1 MNARGAL
8 DFFSTDRRVAKALAM
23 KGDAALSLE
32 ISGSVPQSAQD
43 EPASSDAVY
52 GDPPLCVSPRP
63 MTAEQLAS
71 VIQLLDDAR
80 MIVMVLDHD
89 GVVSFVNDYGRRA
102 AGLGAIELTRR
113 AFADCM
119 VDDGARQRVNSQLAL
134 LLRGRQIHY
143 NHESTLA
150 RGDDDSLVIDWH
162 HTRLEVSDRGA
173 AVLCIGVDVTSRR
186 KAERNLAWLADH
198 DPLTK
203 VYNRRR
209 FEADLDKILRR
220 ATRYGHGG
228 ALLYFD
234 IDEFK
239 LVNDTGGHS
248 AGDQLLCL
256 IAKRMREC
264 RRATDLP
271 ARLGCDELAM
281 VLDET
286 DEEGAK
292 RVAEKLVRSL
302 SSITIP
308 LGESLHRV
316 SVSLGVVLY
325 PQHGQ
330 TVQELLTNADM
341 AMYHAK
347 RRTQPGGQWHCFE
360 ENDTSQA
367 RMRQRVNLRARVE
380 QALANRKFT
389 LVYQPVVSSNNGAVH
404 HYEALVRMVGEDG
417 QLLMPSEFI
426 DVAETSGLI
435 SQIDFQVVELA
446 CQELARWRR
455 QKLDVTLGLN
465 LSAQTLDAPGFVGF
479 VTQQIERHQVRPT
492 QLNFEITE
500 RSAVANMEGAQRL
513 MRDMQDLGCTFALDD
528 FGVGFSS
535 WLYLKQLPLNYI
547 KLDGSLVRQMVSQWQ
562 DQAFVKAINEMSQAL
577 GLRTIAECVEDQ
589 ATLEL
594 LRSLEVDL
602 VQGYFI
608 GKPAPRLINEVPS
621 SWSA

>member
-1 MNARGAL
+1 M
-8 DFFSTDRRVAKALAM
+8 
-23 KGDAALSLE
+23 
-32 ISGSVPQSAQD
+32 
-43 EPASSDAVY
+43 
-52 GDPPLCVSPRP
+52 VSRP
-63 MTAEQLAS
+63 MTADRLTD

-80 MIVMVLDHD
+80 LIVMILDEN
-89 GVVSFVNDYGRRA
+89 GLISFVNEYGRRA
-102 AGLGAIELTRR
+102 SGIGAIELIRR
-113 AFADCM
+113 PF
-119 VDDGARQRVNSQLAL
+119 VDAMIVEGAWQRVQLTQ
-134 LLRGRQIHY
+134 LLRGQQAHF
-143 NHESTLA
+143 NHESELA
-150 RGDDDSLVIDWH
+150 RTDGDSLVIDWH
-162 HTRLEVSDRGA
+162 HTRLEVSGGGGS

-186 KAERNLAWLADH
+186 KAEKNLAWLADH

-256 IAKRMREC
+256 IANRMRES

-271 ARLGCDELAM
+271 ARLGGDEFAM

-286 DEEGAK
+286 DAEGAK

-302 SSITIP
+302 SSITIQ

-316 SVSLGVVLY
+316 SVSLGMVLY
-325 PQHGQ
+325 PQHGR
-330 TVQELLTNADM
+330 TVEELLTNADM

-347 RRTQPGGQWHCFE
+347 RRTQPGGRYHCFE
-360 ENDTSQA
+360 ETDTGQE

-380 QALANRKFT
+380 QALTTDQFT
-389 LVYQPVVSSNNGAVH
+389 LVYQPVVSADDGAVH
-404 HYEALVRMVGEDG
+404 HYEALVRMVGDDG
-417 QLLMPSEFI
+417 KLLLPSEFI
-426 DVAETSGLI
+426 EVAETSGLI
-435 SQIDFQVVELA
+435 SQIDFRVVQLA
-446 CQELARWRR
+446 CNELRRWRR
-455 QKLDVTLGLN
+455 KNLDITLGLN
-465 LSAQTLDAPGFVGF
+465 LSAQTLDAPGFVAF
-479 VTQQIERHQVRPT
+479 VTEQLDRYQLSPS

-500 RSAVANMEGAQRL
+500 RSAVANMEAAQRM
-513 MRDMQDLGCTFALDD
+513 MRDIQALGCTFALDD

-547 KLDGSLVRQMVSQWQ
+547 KLDGSLVRQMVSQRE
-562 DQAFVKAINEMSQAL
+562 DQAFVKAINEMSHAL
-577 GLRTIAECVEDQ
+577 GLRTIAECVEDA
-589 ATLEL
+589 ATFDL
-594 LRSLEVDL
+594 LRSFGVDL

-608 GKPAPRLINEVPS
+608 GKPAPQLINEVNT
-621 SWSA
+621 SWGT